1 MKLDYSF
8 FTTAVVEVATDML
21 IDAVTERRLD
31 DADELGEIIRTCRK
45 INRMIPITTQEER
58 NYIDFCEFNF
68 DTGEKLTC
76 RRK

>member
-8 FTTAVVEVATDML
+8 LTAAVVDVATDML
-21 IDAVTERRLD
+21 IDAVSERRVD
-31 DADELGEIIRTCRK
+31 DADELGVIIRTCRK
-45 INRMIPITTQEER
+45 IDRMIPITAQEEQ
-58 NYIDFCEFNF
+58 NYVDFCEFNF

>member
-8 FTTAVVEVATDML
+8 LTAAVVDVATDML
-21 IDAVTERRLD
+21 IDAVSERRVD

-45 INRMIPITTQEER
+45 IGRMIPITSQEEQ

>member
-8 FTTAVVEVATDML
+8 FTKTVVEVATDML
-21 IDAVTERRLD
+21 IDAVTECRYE
-31 DADELGEIIRTCRK
+31 DAKQLGEIIHTCRK
-45 INRMIPITTQEER
+45 INRMMPITDQEEQ
-58 NYIDFCEFNF
+58 NYVDFCDFNF